1 MGRLKQALHNTKN
14 MDRRKSIQTLILG
27 AGAGATGLVFNGCNT
42 EGEPT
47 VEDNIARGAEKF
59 FGRTPVELELIE
71 KLNAEQLFN
80 EHEMETIAVLST
92 VILPPK
98 EPHGGPIE
106 AGVPE
111 FIEFMGKDIPEM
123 QMTLLGGLMW
133 LDHKCN
139 TEFGVE
145 FKTATL
151 AQQKQI
157 LDPIAFHDVEVPLE
171 KQPLEIQ
178 FFHMMRGLTV
188 TGYYTSKV
196 GIADLGY
203 KGNMPNVW
211 DGVPDDVL
219 EQHGVAYDPEWI
231 TKCVDQSKRGII
243 AEWDDEGNLLT

>member
-1 MGRLKQALHNTKN
+1 M
-14 MDRRKSIQTLILG
+14 MDRRKSIQTIILG
-27 AGAGATGLVFNGCNT
+27 AGAGATGLVFNSCNT
-42 EGEPT
+42 EGETT
-47 VEDNIARGAEKF
+47 VEQNIVTGAGKF
-59 FGRTPVELELIE
+59 FGRTPEELELIE
-71 KLNAEQLFN
+71 KLDAEQLFN
-80 EHEMETIAVLST
+80 AHEMETIAILST

-106 AGVPE
+106 AEVPE
-111 FIEFMGKDIPEM
+111 FIEFIGKDFPEM

-139 TEFGVE
+139 TEFEVE
-145 FKTATL
+145 FKSASL
-151 AQQKQI
+151 EQQKMI
-157 LDPIAFHDVEVPLE
+157 LDTIAYHDVEVPLE

-196 GIADLGY
+196 GITDLGY

-211 DGVPDDVL
+211 DGVPEDVL
-219 EQHGVAYDPEWI
+219 EQHGVSYDPEWI
-231 TKCVDQSKRGII
+231 AKCVDQSKRGII